1 MAVKFIERGDKVGDG
16 SEASGAAWPA
26 RAHEGERRAAPR
38 RPIRA
43 RLPPTDP
50 MLLPLP
56 PQIDRNVERELVNHR
71 SLMHPNIIAFREVFV
86 TGTHLG
92 IVMEYAAGAWRYRLG
107 CLGWGWGRGAVSA
120 RARGVL
126 LPALHTPAAPSLPP
140 PLFRRRTLRP
150 HRARRPLR
158 RGRGALFFP
167 AARVRRRVLPR
178 RGRVP
183 PRPQAGEHAAGR
195 AAHAAAQGKGV
206 RRGWGWEGDGAG
218 GALDPA
224 SRPAR
229 TPSHTT
235 PSPSLLTDLRFR
247 LLQVGPLRLPAQVD
261 GWHPRLHRARGP
273 VPQAVR
279 WRGRWRGA
287 WGAWGGT
294 AASRGLQN

>member
-1 MAVKFIERGDKVGDG
+1 
-16 SEASGAAWPA
+16 
-26 RAHEGERRAAPR
+26 
-38 RPIRA
+38 
-43 RLPPTDP
+43 
-50 MLLPLP
+50 
-56 PQIDRNVERELVNHR
+56 
-71 SLMHPNIIAFREVFV
+71 
-86 TGTHLG
+86 
-92 IVMEYAAGAWRYRLG
+92 
-107 CLGWGWGRGAVSA
+107 
-120 RARGVL
+120 
-126 LPALHTPAAPSLPP
+126 
-140 PLFRRRTLRP
+140 
-150 HRARRPLR
+150 
-158 RGRGALFFP
+158 
-167 AARVRRRVLPR
+167 VRRRVLPR

-229 TPSHTT
+229 APSHTT
-235 PSPSLLTDLRFR
+235 PSPSLPTDLRFR

-287 WGAWGGT
+287 RGAWGGT